1 MAMRRDVK
9 ERDECPAGDDVRR
22 RLLADVAVE
31 ERRLELAGIST
42 AVLEGGTGPS
52 LVLLH
57 GPGGNATHWM
67 RVLPDLVASYHVVAP
82 DLPGQGASAVP
93 ADRLDADRV
102 IAWLGELIDR
112 TCPSPPA
119 LVGYALGG
127 ALAARFAGLRGD
139 RVRRLVLVDA
149 LGLVPFEPAPGFG
162 LALRDFLAEPSER
175 THDLLWRQCAADLGR
190 LRRHMGERWEPFK
203 AYNIDR
209 ASTESVRAALTI
221 LMEQIG
227 APIPPADLA
236 RIGAPT
242 TLIWGRHDLATPL
255 GVAEAARAR
264 YGWALRVIEDCA
276 DDPPIE
282 QPQAFLHALRSGL
295 VASGPIEIASL
306 DGGFVRLTREQLDPM
321 TSRIDGPLLRPG
333 DPGWEEA
340 ILVWNG
346 IAARAPALVVQPISA
361 LDVAAAVEFAAAHRL
376 LVGIKG
382 GGHNIGGTAMAPYG
396 LTLDMSRMRDV
407 TVDPAARLAR
417 VGPGCRLADVD
428 RATQEHG
435 LATVLGFVS
444 EVGVAGLA
452 LGGGFGYLTRR
463 FGWTVDNLEEVEIV
477 TADGRIR
484 VASRAEEAEL
494 FWAVR
499 GGGGNFGVVTGFT
512 FRLHDVG
519 PTVYGGLIAWPFERA
534 GEVLEAYRALTTEAP
549 IELAVWMMLLRAP
562 AAPFVPDEWHGR
574 RICAMSVCYSGDRS
588 GVQQTLAPLRALGDP
603 VVDLLHEQPYVELQ
617 SYLDGTEP
625 KGRHY
630 YWRTEYLAELT
641 DELLSACSEA
651 FAGFANPAAELGI
664 LHVGGALNQRDSADG
679 AVGNRDVRYVCGVLG
694 MWAPGESGADA
705 FRQEVN
711 QAWGRLRAFGTGGN
725 YVNFQLAEDGPARTA
740 AAYARNYDRLRRVKA
755 AYDPG
760 NLFRMNRNIAPA
772 T

>member
-1 MAMRRDVK
+1 MAMRSEVK
-9 ERDECPAGDDVRR
+9 ERDQRPAGDDIRR
-22 RLLADVAVE
+22 HLLADVPVE

-42 AVLEGGTGPS
+42 AVLEGGAGPS

-67 RVLPDLVASYHVVAP
+67 RVLPDLVASHHVVAP
-82 DLPGQGASAVP
+82 DLPGQGASEVT
-93 ADRLDADRV
+93 ADRLDTDRV

-127 ALAARFAGLRGD
+127 ALAARFTGLRGD
-139 RVRRLVLVDA
+139 RVRRLVLVDT
-149 LGLVPFEPAPGFG
+149 LGLVSFDPAPGFG

-209 ASTESVRAALTI
+209 ASTPSVRTALTI
-221 LMEQIG
+221 LIEQIG

-236 RIGAPT
+236 RISAPT

-255 GVAEAARAR
+255 PVAEAARAR

-282 QPQAFLHALRSGL
+282 QPQAFLRALRSGL
-295 VASGPIEIASL
+295 APSGPVEIAGL
-306 DGGFVRLTREQLDPM
+306 DGGPVRLTGEQLDAL

-333 DPGWEEA
+333 DAGWEEA
-340 ILVWNG
+340 ILIWNG
-346 IAARAPALVVQPISA
+346 TAAAAPALVVQPISA

-376 LVGIKG
+376 LVSIKG
-382 GGHNIGGTAMAPYG
+382 GGHNIGGTAMAPCG
-396 LTLDMSRMRDV
+396 LTFDMSRMRDV
-407 TVDPAARLAR
+407 TVDPATRLAR

-444 EVGVAGLA
+444 EVGVAGLT

-494 FWAVR
+494 FWALR
-499 GGGGNFGVVTGFT
+499 GGGGNFGVVTRFT
-512 FRLHDVG
+512 FRLHEVG
-519 PTVYGGLIAWPFERA
+519 PRVYGGLIAWPFERA
-534 GEVLEAYRALTTEAP
+534 TEVLQAYRALTTEAP
-549 IELAVWMMLLRAP
+549 PELAVWMMLLRAP
-562 AAPFVPDEWHGR
+562 VAPFVPDGWHGR
-574 RICAMSVCYSGDRS
+574 RICAMSVCYSGEGTR
-588 GVQQTLAPLRALGDP
+588 VERALAPLRALGDP
-603 VVDLLHEQPYVELQ
+603 VVDLLREQPYVELQ
-617 SYLDGTEP
+617 SYLDSTEP
-625 KGRHY
+625 KGQHY
-630 YWRTEYLAELT
+630 YWKTEYLAELRA
-641 DELLSACSEA
+641 ELLSSCRDVQ
-651 FAGFANPAAELGI
+651 LGI
-664 LHVGGALNQRDSADG
+664 LHLGGALNQRDGADG

-711 QAWGRLRAFGTGGN
+711 QAWGQLQAFGTGGN

-760 NLFRMNRNIAPA
+760 NLFRVNRNIAPA